1 MRLGH
6 LNNNTTQTEKKLA
19 QEVLTFSHV
28 SQGIDDLLSERGV
41 RSESQLG
48 FTRGPTRG
56 IYNNDSHV
64 KSVGVFFSTSIDLI
78 CLVSQKG
85 NLDAQRRRAQF
96 YAPSCSQKRLGIWI
110 CFCLFWGFFLL
121 WCKKK
126 VLKEHIL
133 QN

>member
-64 KSVGVFFSTSIDLI
+64 KVSGVFFYFNRSNMFS
-78 CLVSQKG
+78 VSKRKSRRAAEESAVLRTVVLPEKTW
-85 NLDAQRRRAQF
+85 NLD
-96 YAPSCSQKRLGIWI
+96 
-110 CFCLFWGFFLL
+110 LFLFVLGFFFIM
-121 WCKKK
+121 
-126 VLKEHIL
+126 V
-133 QN
+133 